1 MFFNTIKEY
10 DEELKNM
17 EDMLNDM
24 EKRIELYPDRVL
36 TKGNYRTLKEIYT
49 IIFNDK
55 NDFLRMMDDS
65 INLHIS
71 GEEVKN
77 HKISL
82 SIITGLF
89 GNFQDLTAFLLNF
102 LKDSKNYTFESHDL
116 KLEEVTSGSIQI
128 LFSMDDDITNLEE
141 VYLNHQV
148 FERLLDLVECNIDD
162 LEKQIDV
169 IGTQSMNAYK
179 KFLKILIEN
188 ELDFT
193 LENNSRKVGLTH
205 EEALK
210 VYKKID
216 DGI

>member
-10 DEELKNM
+10 DEELKDI

-36 TKGNYRTLKEIYT
+36 TKGNYRTLKEIYN
-49 IIFNDK
+49 IILNDK
-55 NDFLRMMDDS
+55 NDFLAMMEES

-71 GEEVKN
+71 GDEVKN
-77 HKISL
+77 HNISL
-82 SIITGLF
+82 PIIMGLF
-89 GNFQDLTAFLLNF
+89 GNFQDLTTLLSNF
-102 LKDSKNYTFESHDL
+102 LKDSRNYAFESHDL
-116 KLEEVTSGSIQI
+116 KLEEVSSGSIQI
-128 LFSMDDDITNLEE
+128 LFSMDENITNLEE

-148 FERLLDLVECNIDD
+148 FEKLLDLVDCNIDD
-162 LEKQIDV
+162 LDKQIDV
-169 IGTQSMNAYK
+169 IGTDSLMAYK
-179 KFLKILIEN
+179 KFLKILIDN

-210 VYKKID
+210 VYKKIN

>member
-1 MFFNTIKEY
+1 MLFNTISEY
-10 DEELKNM
+10 DEELDEIKSILDSM
-17 EDMLNDM
+17 EQRLDEEPLSFA
-24 EKRIELYPDRVL
+24 R
-36 TKGNYRTLKEIYT
+36 KGNYRTLKEIYN
-49 IIFNDK
+49 IILNDK
-55 NDFLRMMDDS
+55 NDFIEMMGES

-77 HKISL
+77 HSISL
-82 SIITGLF
+82 SIISGLF
-89 GNFQDLTAFLLNF
+89 TNFRDLTAFLSNF

-148 FERLLDLVECNIDD
+148 FEKLLDLVECNIDD

-169 IGTQSMNAYK
+169 IGTDSMMAYK
-179 KFLKILIEN
+179 KFLKILIDN

>member
-10 DEELKNM
+10 DEELKDI

-36 TKGNYRTLKEIYT
+36 TKGNYRTLKEIYN
-49 IIFNDK
+49 IILNDK
-55 NDFLRMMDDS
+55 NDFLAMMEES

-71 GEEVKN
+71 GDEVKN
-77 HKISL
+77 HNISL
-82 SIITGLF
+82 PIIMGLF
-89 GNFQDLTAFLLNF
+89 GNFQDLTTLLSNF
-102 LKDSKNYTFESHDL
+102 LKDSRNYAFESHDL
-116 KLEEVTSGSIQI
+116 KLEEVSSGSIQI
-128 LFSMDDDITNLEE
+128 LFSMDENITSLEE

-148 FERLLDLVECNIDD
+148 FEKLLDLVDCNIDD
-162 LEKQIDV
+162 LDKQIDV
-169 IGTQSMNAYK
+169 IGTDSLMAYK
-179 KFLKILIEN
+179 KFLKILIDN

>member
-17 EDMLNDM
+17 GDMLKDM

-49 IIFNDK
+49 IILNDK

>member
-10 DEELKNM
+10 DEELKDI

-36 TKGNYRTLKEIYT
+36 TKGNYRTLKEIYN
-49 IIFNDK
+49 IILNDK
-55 NDFLRMMDDS
+55 NDFLVMMEES

-71 GEEVKN
+71 GDEVKN
-77 HKISL
+77 HNISL
-82 SIITGLF
+82 SIIMGLF
-89 GNFQDLTAFLLNF
+89 GNFQDLTTFLSNF
-102 LKDSKNYTFESHDL
+102 LKDSKNYAFESHDL
-116 KLEEVTSGSIQI
+116 KLEEVTGGSIQI
-128 LFSMDDDITNLEE
+128 LFSMDENITNLEE

-148 FERLLDLVECNIDD
+148 FEKLLDLVDCDIDD

-169 IGTQSMNAYK
+169 IGTDSLMAYK
-179 KFLKILIEN
+179 KFLKILIDN

>member
-10 DEELKNM
+10 DEELKDI

-36 TKGNYRTLKEIYT
+36 TKGNYRTLKEIYN
-49 IIFNDK
+49 IILNDK
-55 NDFLRMMDDS
+55 NDFLAMMEES

-71 GEEVKN
+71 GDEVKN
-77 HKISL
+77 HNISL
-82 SIITGLF
+82 PIIMGLF
-89 GNFQDLTAFLLNF
+89 GNFQDLTTLLSNF
-102 LKDSKNYTFESHDL
+102 LKDSRNYAFESHDL
-116 KLEEVTSGSIQI
+116 KLEEVSSGSIQI
-128 LFSMDDDITNLEE
+128 LFSMDENITNLEE

-148 FERLLDLVECNIDD
+148 FEKLLDLVDCNIDD
-162 LEKQIDV
+162 LDKQIDV
-169 IGTQSMNAYK
+169 IGTDSLMAYK
-179 KFLKILIEN
+179 KFLKILIDN

>member
-1 MFFNTIKEY
+1 MFFNTIEEY
-10 DEELKNM
+10 DKELEDIKNTLESMKNRLDEEPYSFA
-17 EDMLNDM
+17 
-24 EKRIELYPDRVL
+24 R
-36 TKGNYRTLKEIYT
+36 KGNYKGLKEVYE
-49 IIFNDK
+49 IILNDRNEFMK
-55 NDFLRMMDDS
+55 MMEDS

-89 GNFQDLTAFLLNF
+89 GNFQDLTAFLSNF

-193 LENNSRKVGLTH
+193 LENNSRKAGLTH
-205 EEALK
+205 EESLK
-210 VYKKID
+210 IMKK
-216 DGI
+216 

>member
-1 MFFNTIKEY
+1 MFFNTLDEY
-10 DEELKNM
+10 DKELANIKNRMNSM
-17 EDMLNDM
+17 ENRMAKHPDRAWIRGNYYSY
-24 EKRIELYPDRVL
+24 KELYELILKDR
-36 TKGNYRTLKEIYT
+36 
-49 IIFNDK
+49 
-55 NDFLRMMDDS
+55 NDFLAMMEES

-77 HKISL
+77 HNISL
-82 SIITGLF
+82 SIIMGLF
-89 GNFQDLTAFLLNF
+89 GNFQYLTTLLSNF
-102 LKDSKNYTFESHDL
+102 LKDSKNYAFESHDL
-116 KLEEVTSGSIQI
+116 KLEEVTGGSIQI

-148 FERLLDLVECNIDD
+148 FEKLLDLVECNIDD

-169 IGTQSMNAYK
+169 IGTDSMMAYK
-179 KFLKILIEN
+179 KFLKILIDN

>member
-1 MFFNTIKEY
+1 MFFKTIKEY
-10 DEELKNM
+10 DEELKDI

-36 TKGNYRTLKEIYT
+36 TKGNYRTLKEIYN
-49 IIFNDK
+49 IILNDK
-55 NDFLRMMDDS
+55 NDFLAMMEES

-71 GEEVKN
+71 GDEVKN
-77 HKISL
+77 HNISL
-82 SIITGLF
+82 PIIMGLF
-89 GNFQDLTAFLLNF
+89 GNFQDLTTLLSNF
-102 LKDSKNYTFESHDL
+102 LKDSRNYAFESHDL
-116 KLEEVTSGSIQI
+116 KLEEVSSGSIQI
-128 LFSMDDDITNLEE
+128 LFSMDENITNLEE

-148 FERLLDLVECNIDD
+148 FEKLLDLVDCNIDD
-162 LEKQIDV
+162 LDKQIDV
-169 IGTQSMNAYK
+169 IGTDSLMAYK
-179 KFLKILIEN
+179 KFLKILIDN

>member
-89 GNFQDLTAFLLNF
+89 GNFQDLIAFLSNF

-193 LENNSRKVGLTH
+193 LENNSRKAGLTH
-205 EEALK
+205 EESLK
-210 VYKKID
+210 IYEKID

>member
-1 MFFNTIKEY
+1 MGE
-10 DEELKNM
+10 
-17 EDMLNDM
+17 
-24 EKRIELYPDRVL
+24 
-36 TKGNYRTLKEIYT
+36 
-49 IIFNDK
+49 
-55 NDFLRMMDDS
+55 S

-77 HKISL
+77 HNISL
-82 SIITGLF
+82 SIISGLF
-89 GNFQDLTAFLLNF
+89 TNFRDLTAFLSNF
-102 LKDSKNYTFESHDL
+102 LKDSKNYTFESHEL
-116 KLEEVTSGSIQI
+116 KFEEVTSGSIQI

-148 FERLLDLVECNIDD
+148 FEKLLDLVDCDIDD
-162 LEKQIDV
+162 LEKQIDF
-169 IGTQSMNAYK
+169 IGTDSLMAYK
-179 KFLKILIEN
+179 KFLKILIDN

-210 VYKKID
+210 VYKKLD